1 MLAAYNGHSDVIKLF
16 IDAGAD
22 IEAKSTVSKRI
33 SICTYVCV
41 CVIFFD
47 HSVILFSSSI

>member
-33 SICTYVCV
+33 SRCTCVLVCACVCV
-41 CVIFFD
+41 CVCY
-47 HSVILFSSSI
+47 ILAS